1 VLKRPPHPLQT
12 VELQKRASRYL
23 RMGAELSIKMAEEL
37 YMVRVHE
44 CLVAHQPPTSNITLC
59 KALALN
65 NGVWCVQ
72 EGYLSYPRT
81 ETDQFPEG
89 FDTRSLI
96 EMQTPHH
103 LWGEYAGRLL
113 NGDIYQCAPNFA
125 IHENVVRCFDST
137 HSTAWAMGAQTPSR
151 WRPRRSCPSSYPSR
165 QGRHCA
171 GIMHRPH
178 ELGFLPIRASAG
190 T

>member
-37 YMVRVHE
+37 YMVRAHE
-44 CLVAHQPPTSNITLC
+44 CWFVRQPSASNIASC
-59 KALALN
+59 KAMALN
-65 NGVWCVQ
+65 GGWRVQ

-89 FDTRSLI
+89 FDTRTLI
-96 EMQTPHH
+96 EMQTPHN

-113 NGDIYQCAPNFA
+113 NGDVYQCAPLAA
-125 IHENVVRCFDST
+125 IHEYVVRCSDAT
-137 HSTAWAMGAQTPSR
+137 HSTARAMGAQAPSR
-151 WRPRRSCPSSYPSR
+151 WRPRRSCPSSHPSR

-171 GIMHRPH
+171 GTMRRLH
-178 ELGFLPIRASAG
+178 ELGFLPIRPSAG